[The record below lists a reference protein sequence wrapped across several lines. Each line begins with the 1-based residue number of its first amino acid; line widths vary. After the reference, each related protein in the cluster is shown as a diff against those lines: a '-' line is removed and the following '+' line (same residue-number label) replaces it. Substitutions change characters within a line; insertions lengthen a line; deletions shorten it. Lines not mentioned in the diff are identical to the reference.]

1 MKTMSW
7 ITNRHVLSA
16 LCAAPMLFASAYAAA
31 ADEPVA
37 APAVEAAAPAEPA
50 PPYTLSFNLGLYS
63 AYMFRGVEF
72 SNGPTVQGGIDWA
85 HSSGFYLGTWF
96 STLDPYAFGRNQ
108 ALGTDGN
115 HIETDFYAG
124 YAHSFENGFGVNVL
138 GNYYK
143 YLEGEEA
150 NNVLPSGVNRQHKQD
165 SFEASIALS
174 YKWLTYTYFRVLTDY
189 YGLDETDKNFVVTG
203 NRNTDGASYH
213 ELKVNYKLPVADFN
227 LMAKVGY
234 QKTPHLEG
242 SQGDYAIGLNRDFS
256 LPSSGKPIG
265 GFNAGAYYTN
275 TFAVDNEDFYLT
287 ADGRDTNQEQLW
299 FYVKRTW

>member
-1 MKTMSW
+1 MKNLSW

-16 LCAAPMLFASAYAAA
+16 LCAAPILFSCAYASAE
-31 ADEPVA
+31 DA

-50 PPYTLSFNLGLYS
+50 PPYTLTFNLGLYS

-115 HIETDFYAG
+115 HVETDFYAG
-124 YAHSFENGFGVNVL
+124 YAHTFENGFGVNVL

-203 NRNTDGASYH
+203 NRNTDGADYH
-213 ELKVNYKLPVADFN
+213 ELKVNYKLPVGDFN
-227 LMAKVGY
+227 LLAKVGY
-234 QKTPHLEG
+234 QKTPHLQG

-256 LPSSGKPIG
+256 LPSAGKPIS

-275 TFAVDNEDFYLT
+275 TFDVDNEAFYVT
-287 ADGRDTNQEQLW
+287 ADGRDTNEEQLW